1 MTNQKIKKTIEYRD
15 CPDCQGKG
23 SLRAL
28 KMVEGKLRKN
38 ILQKCRR
45 CGGSGKISEAQ
56 ELARPRIKI
65 ARTGEPTVY
74 ETAREVAKRIRNT
87 QKGA

>member
-1 MTNQKIKKTIEYRD
+1 MTNKKGKKPIENRD
-15 CPDCQGKG
+15 CLDCRGKG
-23 SLRAL
+23 SLKGL
-28 KMVEGKLRKN
+28 KMIEGKLRKN
-38 ILQKCRR
+38 IIQECRR
-45 CGGSGKISEAQ
+45 CRGTGKVSETR

-74 ETAREVAKRIRNT
+74 ETASEVAERIRNT